1 MATQFTIYGTRG
13 THTQKLWQGTPTPA
27 QMLALFLCRKQ
38 RESERERKGGITVF
52 WVGKWKWQ
60 YEGSGLQ
67 NFALLCTER
76 NGYIDMLR

>member
-1 MATQFTIYGTRG
+1 
-13 THTQKLWQGTPTPA
+13 
-27 QMLALFLCRKQ
+27 MLALFLCRKQ